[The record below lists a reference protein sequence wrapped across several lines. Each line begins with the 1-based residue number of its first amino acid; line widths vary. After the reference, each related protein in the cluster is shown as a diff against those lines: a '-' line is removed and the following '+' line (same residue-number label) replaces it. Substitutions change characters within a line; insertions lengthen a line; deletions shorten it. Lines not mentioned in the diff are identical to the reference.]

1 MQRSRNKILIALGCL
16 LVALVLF
23 PVIEHYRGKWALE
36 RWKAIMAAKGEK
48 FNIEELIPPPPAPA
62 DNAFPDVLFASGRL
76 RATNPQHIGLMPPS
90 LRFVAPGKLIY
101 IPAQIHWKGTDYS
114 GGKNKDTNVTWEV
127 FADEMATLIDP
138 LNEAKAALKKP
149 GFDANR
155 NYRFGFNLLLP
166 HLVEFKR
173 LAQVLSGAALLELRQ
188 GKASAASE
196 DLEAMLALSRGQ
208 KDERL
213 VISQLV
219 RIAIGPIA
227 VGATWQALQTP
238 GWNDDQLA
246 RLQAGWQSLEFLGAM
261 AHALE
266 MERTMQGPA
275 YDLLRQ
281 SNKQVADMLSAY
293 GRGAGSNA
301 PRTVSGLDDLLDFLG
316 DKLVEFPRGS
326 IYIPLWRFAWS
337 HQDELRAM
345 ELEEAMVE
353 TARQAAEQKSGRAAA
368 EASRKLEAKIGETSL
383 YNRLRFLF
391 SSEVARPS
399 WDPAGIL
406 WVDRAVECE
415 TQRELTVAAIALRR
429 YELRHGKPAPNLAAL
444 VPEFLPELPRDY
456 MDGKPLRYRLNPDG
470 SFLLYS
476 VGQDGRDDG
485 GNAAPSSGA
494 GSKPNLQN
502 GRDLVWPAPASA
514 EEIAAEEA
522 KAAKR
527 N

>member
-1 MQRSRNKILIALGCL
+1 MQRPRHKTLLALGCL

-36 RWKAIMAAKGEK
+36 RWKADMVAKGEK
-48 FNIEELIPPPPAPA
+48 FKIEELIRPPAPE

-76 RATNPQHIGLMPPS
+76 RANPQLAHLIPPS
-90 LRFVAPGKLIY
+90 LRFAAPGKMIY
-101 IPAQIHWKGTDYS
+101 TPGQTRWRGWYSTGSGT
-114 GGKNKDTNVTWEV
+114 GDTNVTWEI
-127 FADEMATLIDP
+127 FADEMAALTDP
-138 LNEAKAALKKP
+138 LNEAIAALKKP
-149 GFDANR
+149 GFDANL
-155 NYRFGFNLLLP
+155 NYRFGFNLP
-166 HLVEFKR
+166 MMHLMDMKR
-173 LAQVLSGAALLELRQ
+173 LGEALCAAALLDLHRGNISESLEYLE
-188 GKASAASE
+188 SA
-196 DLEAMLALSRGQ
+196 LALSRGQ

-219 RIAIGPIA
+219 RISISSIA

-293 GRGAGSNA
+293 GRGAGSA
-301 PRTVSGLDDLLDFLG
+301 RPRTVSGLDDLLDFLG
-316 DKLVEFPRGS
+316 DKLAEFPRES
-326 IYIPLWRFAWS
+326 IYIPLWQFAWS

-345 ELEEAMVE
+345 ELEQAMVE

-368 EASRKLEAKIGETSL
+368 EASKKLEAKIEESSL
-383 YNRLRFLF
+383 YDRLRFLF

-399 WDPAGIL
+399 WDPAGVR
-406 WVDRAVECE
+406 WVDRAVESE
-415 TQRELTVAAIALRR
+415 TLRELALTAIALKR

-456 MDGKPLRYRLNPDG
+456 MDGKPLRYRLNADG

-476 VGQDGRDDG
+476 VGQDGQDDG
-485 GNAAPSSGA
+485 GDATPTSGA
-494 GSKPNLQN
+494 GTKPNLQN
-502 GRDLVWPAPASA
+502 GRDIVWPAPASA